1 MKLADVDDPEVR
13 AQCVHV
19 ARQLRHAERRIIG
32 LLPSADDVGVPA
44 VGVQLGLALADVSGA
59 TIAFVD
65 ANLRWPAITDIE
77 VAPEQ
82 GAKSGDDQSAF
93 VTRWLRG
100 SLALLTPMSAG
111 QAGAGVPQLARVI
124 QHGSWLF
131 AHVLVDLTGFKKL
144 GEHLAAIDMVD
155 AVVVVARAGRTSE
168 AELLRL
174 KHELPAAKSLGVL
187 LVG

>member
-1 MKLADVDDPEVR
+1 VKLADVDDPEVR

-32 LLPSADDVGVPA
+32 LLPTADDVGVPA

-65 ANLRWPAITDIE
+65 ANLRWPAIADIE
-77 VAPEQ
+77 VAAE
-82 GAKSGDDQSAF
+82 KTGDDASAF

-100 SLALLTPMSAG
+100 SLALLTPLSAG
-111 QAGAGVPQLARVI
+111 QAGAGVPQLAKVI
-124 QHGSWLF
+124 QHGAWLF

-155 AVVVVARAGRTSE
+155 AVVVIARAGKTID

-174 KHELPAAKSLGVL
+174 KHELPAAKTLGVL